1 MRIGVVRMMRKLTVA
16 GAAVSCAASVSL
28 GAVVAEATTGDN
40 TGLPPPKVE
49 LSNHIGSVFAGRF
62 FLKRAPRKAKVTAAQ
77 LDIALV
83 TESIPVFYFGELTL
97 RTYTSSG
104 APTTELLDLWWFY
117 FHKKDDR
124 LTARVIPP
132 ATVSPTHDEGEA
144 VGQISFAVP
153 GGRSGLANHGVE
165 LKQLSNAQLTLKGR
179 GTYPLTFVRT
189 GDDSPDVL
197 KIPPAELYGH

>member
-1 MRIGVVRMMRKLTVA
+1 MAGVAVGCAA
-16 GAAVSCAASVSL
+16 GACL
-28 GAVVAEATTGDN
+28 GAIAAEATTGDN
-40 TGLPPPKVE
+40 AGLPPPKVE

-104 APTTELLDLWWFY
+104 KPTTELLDLWWFY

-132 ATVSPTHDEGEA
+132 ATVSLGP
-144 VGQISFAVP
+144 
-153 GGRSGLANHGVE
+153 
-165 LKQLSNAQLTLKGR
+165 
-179 GTYPLTFVRT
+179 
-189 GDDSPDVL
+189 
-197 KIPPAELYGH
+197 